1 VFQFGSDSPEM
12 PVFKDRLRALEA
24 KGMVVRAQYSE
35 HPPRHEYYLTEAA
48 AALGPVFSALREWG
62 TQFVTS

>member
-1 VFQFGSDSPEM
+1 MTKFENVGRRDGPGTGGKAR
-12 PVFKDRLRALEA
+12 KDV
-24 KGMVVRAQYSE
+24 KGMVVREQYSE